1 MKLLNRSI
9 QSYLLYAIGI
19 FIISVPLFYFV
30 IRQIISNDVDRAL
43 RLQKTELIKR
53 IERISDRD
61 PFAILD
67 AFGPDIIFNRLKEYR
82 FYDSLYTI
90 QKISPATQYPVS
102 YRILESNVLIRGLP
116 YKIVVQNSLVNSQ
129 DLIKSI
135 VFIMALLL
143 VLIIAG
149 LLLINQRLS
158 KKLWY
163 PFNNTLTQLQQFRV
177 DNPEAIRLME
187 TDIDEFANLNNA
199 IGTLSENNR
208 RLFVLQKEFTE
219 NASHEM
225 QTPLAVLQGKLE
237 LLMQTAPISEEQAAL
252 INDLSDA
259 ARRMSRLNKTLLL
272 LTRLDN
278 NQFAEKEEVSLR
290 EIVEKILAQFS
301 DAIAARQLQVS
312 AVYTDPAYCTMN
324 KALAEVLVSNLL
336 GNAIRHN
343 IPSGILSVYLDQDK
357 LTIKNS
363 GKPTPLDP
371 EKIYTRF
378 YKSSTDS
385 HSIGLGLEIVQKIC
399 RMNGFTVHYGFADDL
414 HCFSVHLKPGIS
426 SFSAG

>member
-19 FIISVPLFYFV
+19 FIISIPLFYFV
-30 IRQIISNDVDRAL
+30 IQQIISNDVDRAL
-43 RLQKTELIKR
+43 RLQKSELIKR

-67 AFGPDIIFNRLKEYR
+67 AFGPDIIFNRLQEYR
-82 FYDSLYTI
+82 FYDSLYTV
-90 QKISPATQYPVS
+90 QKINPVTQDLVS

-135 VFIMALLL
+135 VLIMALLL

-149 LLLINQRLS
+149 LLMINQELS

-163 PFNNTLTQLQQFRV
+163 PFNNTLSQLQQFRV
-177 DNPEAIRLME
+177 DNPNPIHLMKS
-187 TDIDEFANLNNA
+187 DIDEFADLNKA

-225 QTPLAVLQGKLE
+225 QTPLAILQSKLE
-237 LLMQTAPISEEQAAL
+237 LLMQTSPISEEQAIL
-252 INDLSDA
+252 INDLLQASQ
-259 ARRMSRLNKTLLL
+259 RMSRLNKTLLL

-278 NQFAEKEEVSLR
+278 NQFEEKERISLKEIIERILTQFDDVITAKQLKVSVMLG
-290 EIVEKILAQFS
+290 
-301 DAIAARQLQVS
+301 
-312 AVYTDPAYCTMN
+312 DPAYCIMN
-324 KALAEVLVSNLL
+324 KTLAEILVSNLL
-336 GNAIRHN
+336 SNAIRHN
-343 IPSGILSVYLDQDK
+343 IYAGVISVHLEQNMMI
-357 LTIKNS
+357 IKNS
-363 GKPTPLDP
+363 GRLMPLDP
-371 EKIYTRF
+371 ENIFTRF
-378 YKSSTDS
+378 QKSNTDS
-385 HSIGLGLEIVQKIC
+385 HSLGLGLEIVQKIC
-399 RMNGFTVHYGFADDL
+399 RLSGFAIRYSFEDNL
-414 HCFSVHLKPGIS
+414 HTFSLQLNYQRPV
-426 SFSAG
+426 